1 MGRKKLVSNLKVYL
15 NHSFVGHLKKRTDNS
30 IEFSYDSEWVE
41 GGFPISLSLP
51 FVNSS
56 YRGNEAAFYFDNLL
70 PENRVILESI
80 ARRFGAES
88 TNQFDILSSVGRDCV
103 GALSFYPENEV
114 AQEFKKMN
122 ARALTSSDVAK
133 KIESL
138 SGHFPLGM
146 EDGDFK
152 ISLAGAQ
159 EKMALLY
166 WDQKWWEP
174 LKATPTSHII
184 KRPIGKIL
192 GGIDFNDSVEN
203 EWLGLNFAKQL
214 GVRTCEAEIVSFESE
229 KALSVTRFDRFWKD
243 GLLFRVP
250 QEDFCQALGH
260 SPSLKYERDG
270 GPSLAAAMRLLKTSN
285 NSDVDRNNLFSLAMI
300 NDLLH
305 NTDGHSKNISIYLT
319 RRGFVLTPFYDIM
332 SAHFLRRSAPE
343 RHSKLRSSWSVN
355 GKYFYNETKLLDWK
369 KQASLCELNEAEFES
384 IWEGLKASFK
394 GVSLKNKQVD
404 PKLIELILEGA
415 EDRIKFLES

>member
-1 MGRKKLVSNLKVYL
+1 MGRKKLVTNLKVYL
-15 NHSFVGHLKKRTDNS
+15 NQSLVGHLKKQSDNS
-30 IEFSYDSEWVE
+30 IEFSYDSKWVE
-41 GGFPISLSLP
+41 SGFPISLSLP
-51 FVNSS
+51 FVNRP
-56 YRGNEAAFYFDNLL
+56 YRGSEAAFYFDNLL

-80 ARRFGAES
+80 ARKFGAES

-103 GALSFYPENEV
+103 GALSFYPENET
-114 AQEFKKMN
+114 AQEFKRMN

-133 KIESL
+133 KIKSL

-174 LKATPTSHII
+174 LKATATSHII

-203 EWLGLNFAKQL
+203 EWLGLNIAKQL
-214 GVRTCEAEIVSFESE
+214 GVRTCEAEIVNFESE
-229 KALSVTRFDRFWKD
+229 KALSVTRFDRFWKE

-270 GPSLAAAMRLLKTSN
+270 GPGLAEVMKLLKTSN
-285 NSDVDRNNLFSLAMI
+285 NSEVDRKNLFTLAMI

-305 NTDGHSKNISIYLT
+305 NTDGHSKNISIYLSK
-319 RRGFVLTPFYDIM
+319 RGFVLTPFYDIM
-332 SAHFLRRSAPE
+332 SAHFLKGSASE
-343 RHSKLRSSWSVN
+343 RHAKLRSSWSVD
-355 GKYFYNETKLLDWK
+355 GKYYYKDIKLSDWK
-369 KQASLCELNEAEFES
+369 KQAGLCDLGDAEFES
-384 IWEGLKASFK
+384 IWENIKANFK
-394 GVSLKNKQVD
+394 GVSIKNKLID
-404 PKLIELILEGA
+404 PKLIELILEGV
-415 EDRIKFLES
+415 EDRMKFLES